1 MEQEKHVR
9 RKEQQGQYVMDW
21 PQPCTALWGAGREV
35 WSEIKP
41 GKKGEFGDSF
51 RDLILFLIILLQFYK

>member
-1 MEQEKHVR
+1 MEQGKCVR
-9 RKEQQGQYVMDW
+9 RKEQQGQHMMDW

-41 GKKGEFGDSF
+41 GKKGEVGDSF
-51 RDLILFLIILLQFYK
+51 DDLILFLIILLQFHR